1 MKMKYVMKIML
12 LAFFLGASLF
22 SLNAYAGKS
31 VDWPGFAAGSSRLA
45 VMEGTVKSVDLEKM
59 QIVFE
64 KCEPLGCDPLI
75 LSEDTKCY
83 LGDEKTNI
91 TSIRG
96 GTEFFHED
104 RLDIKDLKPGDYLR
118 CNYTKKYGQNE
129 AVRII
134 SISPFISITGG

>member
-1 MKMKYVMKIML
+1 MKYTMKIML

-31 VDWPGFAAGSSRLA
+31 VDWPGYAAGGSSLA

-59 QIVFE
+59 HIVFE
-64 KCEPLGCDPLI
+64 NCALLGCDPLI
-75 LSEDTKCY
+75 LSKDTECY
-83 LGDEKTNI
+83 IGDEKTNI

-96 GTEFFHED
+96 GSEFLEKD
-104 RLDIKDLKPGDYLR
+104 KLNIKDLKAGDYLR
-118 CNYTKKYGQNE
+118 CNYIKKYGKYE

-134 SISPFISITGG
+134 SIQPFISITGG